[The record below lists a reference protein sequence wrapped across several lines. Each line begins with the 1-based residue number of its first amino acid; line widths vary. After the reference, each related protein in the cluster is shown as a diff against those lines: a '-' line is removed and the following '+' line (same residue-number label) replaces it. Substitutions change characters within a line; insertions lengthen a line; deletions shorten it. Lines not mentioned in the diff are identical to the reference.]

1 MQVNMLTD
9 QEYERAL
16 AGLGVDAPVEQL
28 DVWQRF
34 EATIPGRAPWGR
46 VGIEEAGE
54 LVAVAALVEFET
66 HGYRFLRAR
75 HAPVWRHEPT
85 AAEERA
91 ALGALASFVRDRD
104 RRQVFL
110 RIAVRE
116 ESDLTRPCLSTLPYD
131 TTVVIDLSGTEE
143 DILARMKPRGRRDV
157 RKALRECTLSFADE
171 TSIAA
176 EDFGPYYEVM
186 LDTAARDGFSASPAS
201 LYRDMLRVLGPGHC
215 RLFAGRDGE
224 EVVTWTIA
232 TISGRRATRYYG
244 ASRSGPARA
253 LATDRL
259 IFFECCEL
267 GRAGIVEY
275 DQMGIGSDFAPGM
288 LNLNTF
294 KTKFAKD
301 GVRPV
306 APDRDVPVKRGFY
319 EALVC
324 AKRLRG
330 AIRPSRKE
338 A

>member
-16 AGLGVDAPVEQL
+16 ASFGGDAPIEQL
-28 DVWQRF
+28 PVWQRF
-34 EATIPGRAPWGR
+34 EATIPGRTPWGQ
-46 VGIEEAGE
+46 VGIEEGGE
-54 LVAVAALVEFET
+54 LVAVVAFVEFET

-91 ALGALASFVRDRD
+91 ALEALAAFVRSRD

-110 RIAVRE
+110 RLAVRE

-131 TTVVIDLSGTEE
+131 ATVVIDVTGTEE

-157 RKALRECTLSFADE
+157 RKALRECELSFADE
-171 TSIAA
+171 TALAA

-186 LDTAARDGFSASPAS
+186 LETAARDGFSASPVS
-201 LYRDMLRVLGPGHC
+201 LYRDMLRVLGPDHC
-215 RLFAGRDGE
+215 RLFAGRDGD
-224 EVVTWTIA
+224 EVITWTIA
-232 TISGRRATRYYG
+232 TISGRHATRYYG
-244 ASRSGPARA
+244 ASRTGSARA

-275 DQMGIGSDFAPGM
+275 DQMGIGSDFAPSM
-288 LNLNTF
+288 LSLNTF

-301 GVRPV
+301 GVRAV
-306 APDRDVPVKRGFY
+306 APDRDVPVKRAFY
-319 EALVC
+319 GALVR
-324 AKRLRG
+324 AKRLRDG
-330 AIRPSRKE
+330 LRSSRKE